1 MQRHDDLSINPKH
14 DVGKEN
20 DSETEEGDREIE
32 GGGTDDSTYET
43 ENEPTTETESEEDND
58 GDFNKC
64 QLKRLV

>member
-1 MQRHDDLSINPKH
+1 MSINPKH
-14 DVGKEN
+14 DGGEEN
-20 DSETEEGDREIE
+20 DPKTDKGDREIE
-32 GGGTDDSTYET
+32 GGGTDDSTYEK